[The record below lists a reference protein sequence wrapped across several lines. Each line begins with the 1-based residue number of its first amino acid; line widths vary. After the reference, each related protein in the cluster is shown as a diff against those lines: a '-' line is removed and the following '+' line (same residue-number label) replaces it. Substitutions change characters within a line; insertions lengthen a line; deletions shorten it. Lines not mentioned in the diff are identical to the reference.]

1 MTQAENSR
9 NSGPAFPT
17 TTEHGFDCG
26 EPGMTLRDYFA
37 AKAMQG
43 IVSSIDGEANYQ
55 RLRGHATD
63 AGLSVSEW
71 IARDAFKQ
79 ADAML
84 KARNHSVGQ
93 SENDRRV
100 AACLDAQKQ
109 RDELLEALKMA
120 TLQNQLDMLMTGEE
134 LRKCESAISKAEAF
148 LADTQSS
155 AGWWDWTDDFAA

>member
-1 MTQAENSR
+1 MSEKIEPG
-9 NSGPAFPT
+9 GPAFPT
-17 TTEHGFDCG
+17 TTEHGFNCG

-71 IARDAFKQ
+71 IARDAYKQ

-84 KARNHSVGQ
+84 KAREV
-93 SENDRRV
+93 
-100 AACLDAQKQ
+100 K
-109 RDELLEALKMA
+109 
-120 TLQNQLDMLMTGEE
+120 
-134 LRKCESAISKAEAF
+134 
-148 LADTQSS
+148 
-155 AGWWDWTDDFAA
+155 